1 MSSNLEKLQLLSW
14 KYLHLRKYHWIMSL
28 MEICLPILLVYLI
41 IKLGQQF
48 IDFQLTREPV
58 TIVPEYSQ
66 TRLLK
71 TLQNYD
77 IVYYTPLTNITEKIM
92 HEFSSV
98 GKRIIYF

>member
-58 TIVPEYSQ
+58 IIFPENTQ
-66 TRLLK
+66 KKLLT
-71 TLQNYD
+71 TLHNYD
-77 IVYYTPLTNITEKIM
+77 VVYYTPLTNLTERIM
-92 HEFSSV
+92 HEFSAVS
-98 GKRIIYF
+98 K